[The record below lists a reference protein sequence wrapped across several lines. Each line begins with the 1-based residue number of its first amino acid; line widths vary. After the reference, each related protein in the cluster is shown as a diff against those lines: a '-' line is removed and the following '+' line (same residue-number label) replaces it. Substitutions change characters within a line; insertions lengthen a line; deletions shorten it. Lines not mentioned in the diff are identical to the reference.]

1 MMDGYVNSMILT
13 IAIQM
18 TINSSK
24 ERFVFTVAFQSA
36 PKFSG
41 ISKKSFP
48 CNLALVNKQMLACKF
63 KIFIVYVL
71 LGIKLRFYRNYFH

>member
-24 ERFVFTVAFQSA
+24 ERFVFTEAFQSA

-41 ISKKSFP
+41 ISKK
-48 CNLALVNKQMLACKF
+48 
-63 KIFIVYVL
+63 
-71 LGIKLRFYRNYFH
+71 KLSL